1 MGKLL
6 IPREK
11 YLASGLHIGM
21 KTVNEKMKEFI
32 FKKRRDGLTIFNLEE
47 MDRRIRL
54 AARLIAR
61 KKRILVVGRKT
72 IAHSA
77 VKKFAEIINAN
88 YKIGR
93 YIPGM
98 LTNPRIENFYEAD
111 ILVVTDPFSDRQA
124 INDAVK
130 ARVPIIAIC
139 DSSNEI
145 RDVDLIIPANNK
157 GKKAI
162 ATLYWLLA
170 REVLKERGEI
180 KDYKEFKYKVED
192 FLSHLS
198 EK

>member
-1 MGKLL
+1 
-6 IPREK
+6 
-11 YLASGLHIGM
+11 
-21 KTVNEKMKEFI
+21 
-32 FKKRRDGLTIFNLEE
+32 

-192 FLSHLS
+192 FLSHLN

>member
-21 KTVNEKMKEFI
+21 KTVNEKMKDFI
-32 FKKRRDGLTIFNLEE
+32 FRKRKDGLAIFDLEKL
-47 MDRRIRL
+47 DKRIRL
-54 AARLIAR
+54 AAKFIAK

-72 IAHSA
+72 IAHTA
-77 VKKFAEIINAN
+77 IKKFAEIINAN
-88 YKIGR
+88 YKTGR

-98 LTNPRIENFYEAD
+98 LTNPQTESFCEAD
-111 ILVVTDPFSDRQA
+111 VLIVTDPFSDRQA

-145 RDVDLIIPANNK
+145 RDVDFIIPANNK

-170 REVLKERGEI
+170 REILKERGEI
-180 KDYKEFKYKVED
+180 KDYKEFKYKVDD
-192 FLSHLS
+192 FFSHLK

>member
-1 MGKLL
+1 
-6 IPREK
+6 
-11 YLASGLHIGM
+11 M
-21 KTVNEKMKEFI
+21 KTVNEKMKDFI
-32 FKKRRDGLTIFNLEE
+32 FRKRKDGLAIFDLEKL
-47 MDRRIRL
+47 DKRIRL
-54 AARLIAR
+54 AAKFIAK

-72 IAHSA
+72 IAHTA
-77 VKKFAEIINAN
+77 IKKFAEIINAN
-88 YKIGR
+88 YKTGR

-98 LTNPRIENFYEAD
+98 LTNPQTESFCEAD
-111 ILVVTDPFSDRQA
+111 VLIVTDPFSDRQA

-145 RDVDLIIPANNK
+145 RDVDFIIPANNK

-170 REVLKERGEI
+170 REILKERGEI
-180 KDYKEFKYKVED
+180 KDYKEFKYKVDD
-192 FLSHLS
+192 FFSHLK